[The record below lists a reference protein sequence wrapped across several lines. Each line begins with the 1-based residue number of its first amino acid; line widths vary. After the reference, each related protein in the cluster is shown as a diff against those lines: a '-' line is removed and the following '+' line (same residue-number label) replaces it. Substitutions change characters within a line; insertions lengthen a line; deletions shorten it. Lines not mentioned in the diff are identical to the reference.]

1 MKITLPAMKLLY
13 FIALL
18 YFLLACSRNEGKSY
32 QDIVRPV
39 RVRTVALPGAL
50 DKVYTG
56 IVAAEEFSDLA
67 FKVGGPLVE
76 MNIDAGETVK
86 KGTLLAAIDP
96 TDYQLQNDGNKAAY
110 ITARSRLERDRR
122 LLEMQ
127 AISQQEFEMSEAG
140 YIQSRS
146 AYRASEK
153 ALSDTRLY
161 APFDGFIEQK
171 YVENY
176 QKVQPGERIVR
187 LVNPDKLTVW
197 FVLPETS
204 VGLTREQMQVTVEFD
219 IYRGLRFQARVQ
231 EFVDASPG
239 GGGIPVRLILDDP
252 LFDKT
257 KYPVYPGFSVR
268 VNLRTDN
275 RIADHYV
282 VPLSAVFMDP
292 LTERTAV
299 WRYHP
304 ENSTVT
310 ALSVTIGSLFGSD
323 KVLITEG
330 LQDGDVI
337 VVDGMNFITEGQK
350 VDVLT
355 TELTVF

>member
-1 MKITLPAMKLLY
+1 MKANPIR
-13 FIALL
+13 I
-18 YFLLACSRNEGKSY
+18 SY
-32 QDIVRPV
+32 VLSGSG
-39 RVRTVALPGAL
+39 TVALPGAL

-122 LLEMQ
+122 LLEMRRFRSRNSRCRRP
-127 AISQQEFEMSEAG
+127 AIYNPVRHTG
-140 YIQSRS
+140 LRK
-146 AYRASEK
+146 K

-239 GGGIPVRLILDDP
+239 GAGIPVRLILDDP

-292 LTERTAV
+292 LTEQTAV

-304 ENSTVT
+304 ENSTGNRIAGYNRFLVW
-310 ALSVTIGSLFGSD
+310 
-323 KVLITEG
+323 
-330 LQDGDVI
+330 
-337 VVDGMNFITEGQK
+337 
-350 VDVLT
+350 
-355 TELTVF
+355 